1 MKRAISLSHI
11 PIGCLVLWFA
21 ACSDHQTSPSKSRVI
36 QPLSTGTSWSYVSYT
51 YVGDSLVAGLTD
63 STKQAIVGSASIACE
78 GRQLFVGLMAF
89 FYGSADTPAV
99 NLRWLYW
106 NGADG
111 LYNLGG
117 FGSEDTLILSVL
129 NIKFPAAQ
137 GDSWRVPH
145 LVFDVLLR
153 KFTVRDTLVYSCI
166 STGDQLATPV
176 GTFDCHVYHYRIRPE
191 DDVSEY
197 WDYYDYYAPDIG
209 KVGTV
214 IRSSYDGS
222 LKRRQLLYKY
232 TLG

>member
-1 MKRAISLSHI
+1 MKRAISLFHI

-36 QPLSTGTSWSYVSYT
+36 MPLSAGTAWSYVSYT

-63 STKQAIVGSASIACE
+63 SSKQAIVGSTRVTCDGQQYS
-78 GRQLFVGLMAF
+78 VGLMAF
-89 FYGSADTPAV
+89 FYGSVDTPMS

-106 NGADG
+106 NGTDG

-117 FGSEDTLILSVL
+117 FASEDTLVLSAL
-129 NIKFPAAQ
+129 NIRFPVAQ
-137 GDSWRVPH
+137 GDSWRVSH
-145 LVFDVLLR
+145 LVFDLLLR
-153 KFTVRDTLVYSCI
+153 KFTVLDTLVYSCI
-166 STGDQLATPV
+166 STADQLATPA
-176 GTFDCHVYHYRIRPE
+176 GTFDCYVYHYRIRPE

-214 IRSSYDGS
+214 IKSSLDGS
-222 LKRRQLLYKY
+222 LKRRQLLYRY